1 MALQQCLKGRRDRRL
16 IGEVE
21 GGHTHSAAM
30 GAQIGCQGIECIL
43 GPRNQQKVPTLSGQL
58 FCGSPAKATT
68 STSDQSCRQA
78 LFANRCTLRGL
89 LHGLRCIIDDPPE
102 RTEFAVA
109 RIAQLCL

>member
-1 MALQQCLKGRRDRRL
+1 MALQHPLKGRRDRRL

-21 GGHTHSAAM
+21 GGRTNSAAM
-30 GAQIGCQGIECIL
+30 GAQVVCQDIERIL
-43 GPRNQQKVPTLSGQL
+43 GACNQQKVPALSSQL

-89 LHGLRCIIDDPPE
+89 LHGLRCIIEDSPE

-109 RIAQLCL
+109 RVT